1 MTQSNGQSYIVI
13 VTIWTP
19 SLADRSGPLYLAIAD
34 ALAEDARS
42 GRLRPGTRLPTH
54 RELADR
60 LGVTVGTVTRGYAEA
75 ARRGVV
81 AGEVGRGSF
90 VRGPAAD
97 FLSPALREADEGL
110 VELGLNLPPPLGEG
124 KGGVL
129 SRTLQALAQQDL
141 SALLDYPSDGAARG
155 HREAGAAWLARA
167 GLKADPERVLVSSGS
182 QHALTVVFAAF
193 LRPGDVLLTEA
204 LTYPGV
210 KGVAGLLNLRL
221 VGVPLDA
228 HGLLP
233 DAFEAACRAH
243 APRALY
249 LIPTIHNPT
258 TVVLGEAR
266 RREIARVARAHNV
279 VVVEDDVHRLL
290 AEEAPAPIASLL
302 PELSCFLLGT
312 SKTLAPGLRIGFI
325 YAPAPLVPRIAAGIR
340 ATTWMAAPLMAEI
353 FARWERDGTALKL
366 LKRRRDEA
374 RARQRLAAELLEG
387 FNLQAHP
394 SSHHAWLHLP
404 EPWRGETFEAEA
416 RRSGVAVT
424 PAQAFQVGRASAPHA
439 VRLGLGAPRTREEL
453 RTGLERV
460 AAALART
467 AETPMLV

>member
-1 MTQSNGQSYIVI
+1 M
-13 VTIWTP
+13 WTP

-42 GRLRPGTRLPTH
+42 GRLRPGARLPTH

-97 FLSPALREADEGL
+97 LLSPALREAEDGL
-110 VELGLNLPPPLGEG
+110 VELGLNLPPPLDEG

-129 SRTLQALAQQDL
+129 SRTLHALAQQDL
-141 SALLDYPSDGAARG
+141 SALLDYPSDGAASG

-221 VGVPLDA
+221 VGVPIDG

-233 DAFEAACRAH
+233 DAFEAACRSH
-243 APRALY
+243 APKALY

-290 AEEAPAPIASLL
+290 AEEAPPPIATLL

-325 YAPAPLVPRIAAGIR
+325 HAPAPLVPRIAAGIR

-374 RARQRLAAELLEG
+374 RARQRLAAEVLEG
-387 FNLQAHP
+387 VSLQAHP

-404 EPWRGETFEAEA
+404 EPWRADTFEAEA

-424 PAQAFQVGRASAPHA
+424 SAQAFQVGRASAPHA

>member
-1 MTQSNGQSYIVI
+1 MTS
-13 VTIWTP
+13 WAP
-19 SLADRSGPLYLAIAD
+19 SLQGREGPLYLAIAD

-42 GRLRPGTRLPTH
+42 GRLRPGARLPTH

-90 VRGPAAD
+90 VRGPVE
-97 FLSPALREADEGL
+97 LPGPGLGEADEGL
-110 VELGLNLPPPLGEG
+110 VELGLNLPPPLDEG
-124 KGGVL
+124 KGGAL

-141 SALLDYPSDGAARG
+141 SALLEYAPDGAAAS
-155 HREAGAAWLARA
+155 HREAGAAWLNFA
-167 GLKADPERVLVSSGS
+167 GLKADPARVLVSSGS
-182 QHALTVVFAAF
+182 QHALTVVFSAF

-221 VGVPLDA
+221 QGVPMDA
-228 HGLLP
+228 HGLVP
-233 DAFEAACRAH
+233 DALEAACRSQ

-258 TVVLGEAR
+258 TVVLSETR
-266 RREIARVARAHNV
+266 RREIARIARAHNV
-279 VVVEDDVHRLL
+279 IVVEDDVHRLL
-290 AEEAPAPIASLL
+290 AEDAPPPVAALL
-302 PELSCFLLGT
+302 PELTCFLLGT
-312 SKTLAPGLRIGFI
+312 SKTLAPGLRVGFI
-325 YAPAPLVPRIAAGIR
+325 HAPAPLVPRIAAGIR

-353 FARWERDGTALKL
+353 VARWQRDGTAVRL
-366 LKRRRDEA
+366 LKKRREEA

-387 FNLQAHP
+387 YALDAHP
-394 SSHHAWLHLP
+394 TAHHAWLHLP
-404 EPWRGETFEAEA
+404 EPWRAESFVAEA

-424 PAQAFQVGRASAPHA
+424 PAQAFQVGRAPAPHA
-439 VRLGLGAPRTREEL
+439 VRLGLGAPRSREEL
-453 RTGLERV
+453 RVGLERV
-460 AAALART
+460 AAALARG
-467 AETPMLV
+467 AEASPMLV

>member
-1 MTQSNGQSYIVI
+1 M
-13 VTIWTP
+13 WTP
-19 SLADRSGPLYLAIAD
+19 SLGERSGPLYLAIAD
-34 ALAEDARS
+34 ALAEDTRS

-75 ARRGVV
+75 SRRGVV
-81 AGEVGRGSF
+81 SGEVGRGSF
-90 VRGPAAD
+90 VRGPIEV
-97 FLSPALREADEGL
+97 LGPSPREAEAGTVD
-110 VELGLNLPPPLGEG
+110 LGLNLPPPLEEG

-129 SRTLQALAQQDL
+129 SRTLQALAQHDL
-141 SALLDYPSDGAARG
+141 SALLDYAPEGAAPG
-155 HREAGAAWLARA
+155 HREAGAAWLGLA
-167 GLKADPERVLVSSGS
+167 GLKADPARVLVSSGS
-182 QHALTVVFAAF
+182 QHALTVVFAAI

-210 KGVAGLLNLRL
+210 KGVASLLNLRL
-221 VGVPLDA
+221 QGVAMDA

-233 DAFEAACRAH
+233 DAFESACRSL

-266 RREIARVARAHNV
+266 RREIARIARAHNV

-290 AEEAPAPIASLL
+290 AEEVPAPIASFL
-302 PELSCFLLGT
+302 PELTCFLLGT

-325 YAPAPLVPRIAAGIR
+325 HAPAPLVPRIAAGIR

-353 FARWERDGTALKL
+353 VARWQRDGTALKL
-366 LKRRRDEA
+366 LKRRREEA
-374 RARQRLAAELLEG
+374 RARQRLAAELLQG
-387 FNLQAHP
+387 IALQTHP
-394 SSHHAWLHLP
+394 SAHHAWLHLP
-404 EPWRGETFEAEA
+404 EPWRAESFEAVA

-453 RTGLERV
+453 RTGLARV
-460 AAALART
+460 AAALRLP
-467 AETPMLV
+467 AETSPMLV